1 MSALLLH
8 NFLMNIST
16 LFISRFVLY
25 VLSVMLLGIIFS
37 AYFAPELTIAIT
49 NQVWALC
56 GW

>member
-1 MSALLLH
+1 MKIFTA
-8 NFLMNIST
+8 
-16 LFISRFVLY
+16 RFVSY
-25 VLSVMLLGIIFS
+25 VLMAVLLGIIFS